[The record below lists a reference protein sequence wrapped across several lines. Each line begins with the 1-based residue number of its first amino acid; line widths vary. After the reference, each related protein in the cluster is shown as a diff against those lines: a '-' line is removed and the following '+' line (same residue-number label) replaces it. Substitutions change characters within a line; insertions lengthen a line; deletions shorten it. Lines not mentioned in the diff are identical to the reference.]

1 MMKMQSRVVPFA
13 VPERHGEHATQGER
27 EMRRYNALLEET
39 VRQRTAELERTNA
52 RLEESLK
59 QLQIAQAQLLFAER
73 LATIGQL
80 AAGLGHEINNPLS
93 FILCNLDYVQQQL
106 VRTSGV
112 PTQEES
118 QEMLE
123 ALADARD
130 GAERVRLIVKD
141 LKVLSHPNDMELGPV
156 DVVTTLRGAAK
167 VAAYEMRDR
176 ARLVEDLDAVPAVNA
191 HRARL
196 SQVFLNLLINAAHAI
211 PPGQAKQNEI
221 RLSARMDGP
230 TRVLVEVSD
239 TGCGISQENLERIFS
254 PFFTTK
260 PVGVGTGLGLSVC
273 HGIVTALGGDISVES
288 ELGRGSTF
296 RVSLPVYEEEAPSAQ
311 AGSSRAA

>member
-1 MMKMQSRVVPFA
+1 MKQQAKVVRFA
-13 VPERHGEHATQGER
+13 VPEGRGEYGTQGER
-27 EMRRYNALLEET
+27 EMRRSNALLEET

-52 RLEESLK
+52 RLEESLR

-80 AAGLGHEINNPLS
+80 AAGLGHEINNPLA
-93 FILCNLDYVQQQL
+93 FILGNLDYVQQQL
-106 VRTSGV
+106 ARTSGA
-112 PTQEES
+112 PSPEDS
-118 QEMLE
+118 QEMME

-130 GAERVRLIVKD
+130 GAERVRLIVRD

-156 DVVTTLRGAAK
+156 DVVATLRGAAK
-167 VAAYEMRDR
+167 VAAYEVRGR
-176 ARLVEDLDAVPAVNA
+176 ARLVEALDAVPPVNA

-196 SQVFLNLLINAAHAI
+196 CQVFLNLLINAAHAI
-211 PPGQAKQNEI
+211 PPGQATRNEI
-221 RLSARMDGP
+221 RLSARMDGT

-239 TGCGISQENLERIFS
+239 TGCGISPGNLERIFS

-288 ELGRGSTF
+288 EVGRGSTF
-296 RVSLPVYEEEAPSAQ
+296 RVSLPVYEASCIEV
-311 AGSSRAA
+311 GSSRAA